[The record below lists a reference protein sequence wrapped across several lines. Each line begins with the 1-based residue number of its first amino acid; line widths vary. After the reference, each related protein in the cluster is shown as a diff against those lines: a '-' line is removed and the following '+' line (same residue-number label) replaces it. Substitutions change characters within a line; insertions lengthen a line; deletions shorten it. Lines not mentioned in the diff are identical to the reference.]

1 MGIPS
6 LRLRG
11 DYLAIVT
18 LGFAEIIRIIILNI
32 DRVGGAT
39 GFRGAVPPWE
49 GRPIIPLYANFI
61 WIGGF
66 AVITIVVVYNIVHS
80 DIGRALI
87 SIREDELAAEAMGIN
102 TTRYKVLA
110 FVISSAFAG
119 HCRRAVRT
127 LPPVSA
133 HERFPVHPLDRDH
146 HHDRARRNGIDHR
159 RGARRDCDHDSARV
173 AAPAARRSHHYR
185 LVIYSALLVVIM
197 LTRPQG
203 VMGAR
208 EFGIPWLKRAQ
219 QRRPE
224 GDKPAGEKGVPIA
237 QQTSSPAMDRA
248 TRSEN
253 TGKRTWRKRSTK
265 TNGEH
270 PLRTS
275 KCTIRFGG
283 LVAVN
288 ELDMNVREGEIYGL
302 IGPNGA
308 GKTTIFNLLT
318 GVYEPT
324 PASFTSRARR
334 IDGLKPYEISRR
346 GVSRTFQNIRLFP
359 SMSVLE
365 NVMTACHRHA
375 KQNLLDAVLRL
386 PRFERDERE
395 HREFAMELLE
405 IFDLA
410 RFKDEGGTSLP
421 YGSQRRL
428 EIVRALATR
437 PKLLLLDEPAAGM
450 NPSEQEDLMKLIK
463 QIRDRFGLTI
473 LLVEHNM
480 KVVMGVCERIQV
492 VDYGKSIASA
502 FPRRSRTIRK

>member
-1 MGIPS
+1 MLEEKS
-6 LRLRG
+6 T
-11 DYLAIVT
+11 VT
-18 LGFAEIIRIIILNI
+18 
-32 DRVGGAT
+32 
-39 GFRGAVPPWE
+39 
-49 GRPIIPLYANFI
+49 
-61 WIGGF
+61 
-66 AVITIVVVYNIVHS
+66 S
-80 DIGRALI
+80 D
-87 SIREDELAAEAMGIN
+87 D
-102 TTRYKVLA
+102 
-110 FVISSAFAG
+110 
-119 HCRRAVRT
+119 
-127 LPPVSA
+127 
-133 HERFPVHPLDRDH
+133 
-146 HHDRARRNGIDHR
+146 
-159 RGARRDCDHDSARV
+159 
-173 AAPAARRSHHYR
+173 
-185 LVIYSALLVVIM
+185 
-197 LTRPQG
+197 Q
-203 VMGAR
+203 
-208 EFGIPWLKRAQ
+208 
-219 QRRPE
+219 
-224 GDKPAGEKGVPIA
+224 
-237 QQTSSPAMDRA
+237 
-248 TRSEN
+248 
-253 TGKRTWRKRSTK
+253 
-265 TNGEH
+265 H

-288 ELDMNVREGEIYGL
+288 ELDMNVRDGEIYGL

-318 GVYEPT
+318 GVYQPT
-324 PASFTSRARR
+324 AGELYFQGQR

-450 NPSEQEDLMKLIK
+450 NPSEQEDLMQLIK

-492 VDYGKSIASA
+492 VDYGKSIALGIPEEIKNDPKVIEA
-502 FPRRSRTIRK
+502 YLGD